1 MALPDGPWRDLAWR
15 LVAARNLD
23 TAVGVAREVLARG
36 GIATFD
42 GTRVLVAPVGPAG
55 PFQATPLETIHLAM
69 EARKR
74 ATAGRLTAADL
85 AQMLEG
91 FGWRFR
97 AGRDDGG
104 GNASA
109 HARGDVSDPEALRE
123 AELAERAAQQARE
136 RADGDRMEGAIESGR
151 QAGQARVD
159 AAQQKVREA
168 TEAWQRARQAH
179 ARAAAGE
186 KAAAEA
192 RVKEALAAR
201 MATIEA
207 VGAAREEA
215 RSAQSEQRT
224 RATGSRDAAY
234 RLERVQQRIGPDYEA
249 GDKLLAMLA
258 VWVREAAADPV
269 NPRSFTPL
277 FLAEM
282 ARLQDP
288 PVDLLGSAFARPG
301 RGEGPPVDLRGAP
314 RSAQLRL
321 TLLEVQLMAAAFNR
335 GPGAAASTP
344 ADRPPFGRAG
354 VVPASF
360 GAFQDPC
367 AILKEAMEG
376 IGRRLGGQTGAAVGG
391 GVGGVATSEIAGAA
405 LDKAVRSIAE
415 TGADDFGS
423 AMSAVGSAA
432 KIAKLAAFYA
442 DAQIAVTVEPKSI
455 HKPLGA
461 TELVGFT
468 ATAGISDE
476 DWEEYERQVGPTGS
490 DVDRAARDCLDSLG
504 MPKFTNASD
513 LAKEAEDWLV
523 EWRLVEGSPPHA
535 YYSLRTN
542 DFFLPGRGAMKLR
555 RSGRNSAS
563 ALFVVDIRPEEKHS
577 GRVVRAYVSARAS
590 LDAAGMPS
598 LGTLVN
604 PVKGVLGLI
613 DSLVELGAGWLHYMN
628 MPKAYGT
635 VEVEYHCPRPTALHP
650 TGKPI
655 GDGGGGGPD
664 DCVIAA
670 GAQ

>member
-1 MALPDGPWRDLAWR
+1 
-15 LVAARNLD
+15 
-23 TAVGVAREVLARG
+23 
-36 GIATFD
+36 
-42 GTRVLVAPVGPAG
+42 
-55 PFQATPLETIHLAM
+55 
-69 EARKR
+69 
-74 ATAGRLTAADL
+74 
-85 AQMLEG
+85 MLEG

-258 VWVREAAADPV
+258 VWVREAAANPV

-301 RGEGPPVDLRGAP
+301 RGEGRPWTCAAP
-314 RSAQLRL
+314 RA
-321 TLLEVQLMAAAFNR
+321 
-335 GPGAAASTP
+335 
-344 ADRPPFGRAG
+344 PP
-354 VVPASF
+354 S
-360 GAFQDPC
+360 
-367 AILKEAMEG
+367 
-376 IGRRLGGQTGAAVGG
+376 
-391 GVGGVATSEIAGAA
+391 
-405 LDKAVRSIAE
+405 
-415 TGADDFGS
+415 
-423 AMSAVGSAA
+423 
-432 KIAKLAAFYA
+432 
-442 DAQIAVTVEPKSI
+442 
-455 HKPLGA
+455 
-461 TELVGFT
+461 
-468 ATAGISDE
+468 
-476 DWEEYERQVGPTGS
+476 
-490 DVDRAARDCLDSLG
+490 
-504 MPKFTNASD
+504 
-513 LAKEAEDWLV
+513 
-523 EWRLVEGSPPHA
+523 
-535 YYSLRTN
+535 
-542 DFFLPGRGAMKLR
+542 
-555 RSGRNSAS
+555 SG
-563 ALFVVDIRPEEKHS
+563 
-577 GRVVRAYVSARAS
+577 
-590 LDAAGMPS
+590 
-598 LGTLVN
+598 
-604 PVKGVLGLI
+604 
-613 DSLVELGAGWLHYMN
+613 
-628 MPKAYGT
+628 
-635 VEVEYHCPRPTALHP
+635 
-650 TGKPI
+650 
-655 GDGGGGGPD
+655 
-664 DCVIAA
+664 
-670 GAQ
+670 